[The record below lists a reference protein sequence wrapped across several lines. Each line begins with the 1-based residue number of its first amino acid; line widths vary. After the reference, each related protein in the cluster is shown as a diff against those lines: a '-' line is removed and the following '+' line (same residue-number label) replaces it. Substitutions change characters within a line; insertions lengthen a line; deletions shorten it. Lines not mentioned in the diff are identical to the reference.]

1 VAEPLVVGRVV
12 IPASDLAW
20 AAVRAS
26 GPGGQNVNKV
36 SSKIELRFAL
46 ATTTALD
53 AGTKRRLATAARS
66 RIDRDG
72 QLLIVSQ
79 KTRDQ
84 QRNLEDARDKL
95 AELVRAALTPPP
107 PRRPTRPTFG
117 SKKRRLEDKRR
128 TGEKKAARRGGDD

>member
-1 VAEPLVVGRVV
+1 MAEPLVIDSVV
-12 IPASDLAW
+12 IPASDLTW
-20 AAVRAS
+20 VAVRAS

-36 SSKIELRFAL
+36 SSKVELRFAL
-46 ATTTALD
+46 ATTGALD
-53 AGTKRRLATAARS
+53 AGTKRRLATLARS

-72 QLLIVSQ
+72 TLLIVSQ

-95 AELVRAALTPPP
+95 AALVRTALTPPT

-117 SKKRRLEDKRR
+117 SKRRRLDDKRR
-128 TGEKKAARRGGDD
+128 VGEKKAARRGGDD